1 MKNQDKTKLTLLL
14 TGIILIILTYFY
26 YPNLDKKNFLKNKNT
41 LTGLEDKLDNEQST
55 AFENVKYNGLYNNKT
70 FTVQADKAHMLKED
84 AVIVYMNNM
93 HVIMYLDDGRILNIT
108 SNKGSFNKETYD
120 CLFENNVYATDG
132 ETEIFSKNLD
142 LLATKNSIEV
152 YNDVKLNYTTG
163 SLQADKIDYDFEK
176 KYFKVSM
183 FNDETIKMKV
193 VK

>member
-14 TGIILIILTYFY
+14 TGIILIVLTYFY

-41 LTGLEDKLDNEQST
+41 LKGLEDKLDDEQST

-108 SNKGSFNKETYD
+108 SNKGSFNKVTYD

-152 YNDVKLNYTTG
+152 YNDAILNYSTG
-163 SLQADKIDYDFEK
+163 SLQADKIDYDFET

>member
-14 TGIILIILTYFY
+14 TGIILIVLTYFY

-41 LTGLEDKLDNEQST
+41 LKGLEDKLDDEQST

-70 FTVQADKAHMLKED
+70 FTVQADKAHMLKEN
-84 AVIVYMNNM
+84 ATIVYMNNM

-163 SLQADKIDYDFEK
+163 SLQADKIDYDFET